1 MIYLDHSA
9 TTPVNKEVFQKMEPY
24 FSEKFGNASSIHSY
38 GLEAFEAVEEARKK
52 VADFLGA
59 DPKEVVFTSGATE
72 SDNLAVFGVAEAQEK
87 EGKKLSE
94 LHFITTSVE
103 HPAIEEPFLKLKRKG
118 AQVTFLPVQSN
129 GVVDLKEVEK
139 AIQDNT
145 VFISMVYVNSEV
157 GAKQPIKEVGRL
169 VKSIRKTR
177 KKKNNLLPLLF
188 HTDAVQAANFFACD
202 VNELG
207 VDLMSLSGHKVYGP
221 KGVGALFVRRGVKLM
236 PQQIGG
242 HQENNLRSG
251 TYNVPAIVGM
261 GEALKIV
268 KRDRAKNNVYLRSLQ
283 KKLIDGIL
291 NKVPQAHL
299 TTDVKNSSPAHV
311 HFIFPGAEGE
321 SVLMDLDLNGICVS
335 TGSACASSSLK
346 SSSTL
351 AAMGVSK
358 EIVHG
363 AIRMTLGLD
372 NTEEQIDKVLEIL
385 PKVVEKYRSMSPDD
399 LFTFE
404 KS

>member
-9 TTPVNKEVFQKMEPY
+9 TTPVNEEVFRKMKPY

-38 GLEAFEAVEEARKK
+38 GLEAFEAVEETRKK

-59 DPKEVVFTSGATE
+59 DPKEVLFTSGATE

-129 GVVDLKEVEK
+129 GIVDLKEVEK

-169 VKSIRKTR
+169 VKNVREIR

-188 HTDAVQAANFFACD
+188 HTDAVQAANFFTCD

-399 LFTFE
+399 LFTSE
-404 KS
+404 K